1 MITED
6 YVSFELAKLLREKG
20 FNEVCRTW
28 YFGEDRINNNILIPK
43 DKLLFASDIFDG
55 AKKNSCIGYPNAVT
69 APTLQMAMKW
79 LREVHNLCIAPYA
92 AAYRYGFTIDKAD
105 TGSNLGN
112 ERKFYPH
119 KEFETY
125 EEAVEAAL
133 KYTLK
138 NLI

>member
-6 YVSFELAKLLREKG
+6 YVSFEVAKLLREKG
-20 FNEVCRTW
+20 FESDDCHTAYDNEGKFFWHGDYSKERK
-28 YFGEDRINNNILIPK
+28 GIMD
-43 DKLLFASDIFDG
+43 
-55 AKKNSCIGYPNAVT
+55 
-69 APTLQMAMKW
+69 APTHQMAMKW
-79 LREVHNLCIAPYA
+79 LRVEHNLCIAPYA

-112 ERKFYPH
+112 EKKFYPH

-133 KYTLK
+133 KYTLE